1 MRNRFAHLFSSTTKV
16 RRALSLALVLA
27 AALTVSAYSATSA
40 TGGSAEQDTLTATED
55 WATAIDA
62 TWGPGL
68 PTERKLE
75 IFDAFW
81 TTIDERFAAFQGL
94 DVDWAA
100 LRDRYRPEIAAGVS
114 RGRFAGI
121 MSHLTVALRE
131 FHTQAFD
138 SGVAGTP
145 RRPGVP
151 ILVLR
156 GPAINNTFGACA
168 TAQDDGSALIYSVAP
183 GHPLGIEPGD
193 RILGYDGRPWRDLA
207 RELLAAELP
216 INGSWGSSPTSFEH
230 SLVQSAPLN
239 WHLFDTIDIWTHDT
253 GTVEHLSTAALNTTL
268 PLRSPFCSESLAVP
282 GVPKPAAPFVAGGE
296 PVTWG
301 IIDGSRIGYIYV
313 TAWQGDAGT
322 RFTQAI
328 QELTQ
333 DQERETDGLIIDF
346 RFNGG
351 GNMFLSDA
359 GLGMLFDRPVATI
372 AFAERADANDHF
384 KMRLDTD
391 STGEFCGL
399 HWEGST
405 PDLYVIDMCDR
416 LHDPRAYDK
425 PIAVL
430 NGPGAAS
437 SGDQVALRMT
447 FHPYARIF
455 GKTTNTAFNAPCP
468 LNVGDAAWSIRY
480 ACADAYGVDDPHDYL
495 THDDLPVD
503 EPVWLRPD
511 DVAEGK
517 DTVVD
522 AAVRWINSQTP

>member
-1 MRNRFAHLFSSTTKV
+1 MCNR
-16 RRALSLALVLA
+16 RRHAASNSRKIGRGLSLALVLVA
-27 AALTVSAYSATSA
+27 
-40 TGGSAEQDTLTATED
+40 TLTLSAPASSAPPSA
-55 WATAIDA
+55 WATAIDT

-94 DVDWAA
+94 DVDWAS
-100 LRDRYRPEIAAGVS
+100 LRDRYRSEIAAGVS

-138 SGVAGTP
+138 SGVASTP

-216 INGSWGSSPTSFEH
+216 INGNWGSSPTSFEH
-230 SLVQSAPLN
+230 TLLQSAPLN
-239 WHLFDTIDIWTHDT
+239 WHLFDTIDIWKHDT
-253 GTVEHLSTAALNTTL
+253 GSGEHLSTAPLNTTP

-282 GVPKPAAPFVAGGE
+282 GVPKPAAPFVAGGA

-301 IIDGSRIGYIYV
+301 IVDGTRIGYIYV
-313 TAWQGDAGT
+313 TAWQGNAET
-322 RFTQAI
+322 LFAQALE
-328 QELTQ
+328 ELTQ
-333 DQERETDGLIIDF
+333 KQEPDGLKETDGLIIDF

-351 GNMFLSDA
+351 GNMFFSDA

-372 AFAERADANDHF
+372 AFAERADPSDHF

-416 LHDPRAYDK
+416 SYDRRAYDK

-430 NGPGAAS
+430 NGPGAVS

-447 FHPYARIF
+447 FHPRARIF
-455 GKTTNTAFNAPCP
+455 GKTTNTAFNAPCG

-480 ACADAYGVDDPHDYL
+480 ACADAYRVDDPQDYL
-495 THDDLPVD
+495 THDDLRVD

-522 AAVRWINSQTP
+522 AAVRWLNSETP